1 MRIPTFSRGIKFKL
15 MVFIFLIIL
24 SIVLIFAFYSLRNLK
39 ENLYEEKRLQTQ
51 KMVKVSLGVLRR
63 FHKLEQNGLLT
74 EEHAQNQ
81 ALITIENM
89 IYGPGNQNYY
99 WIQNKEPVMLMHP
112 YAPELVDKYI
122 GDIQDQEGKYLF
134 REMIQIIEQQNGGY
148 LEYYWQY
155 YEVEDRIEPKLSYIE
170 EFEPWGWIIGTG
182 VYINDIEAAYADSR
196 NDFILIGIGVLFFV
210 LFLTYILSSYFTE
223 PLILVADTLE
233 QFNDYDLK
241 LTNKSS
247 LNNYRNRKDEI
258 GEMIENLFKM
268 RSNLK
273 NMIKRM
279 QITQFSVDYA
289 ALGIFWITPEGKIE
303 YVNNEICK
311 MLNYSQEE
319 LVGKRISDI
328 DPNYW
333 KGERKARWAL
343 VKEKGTEIIQTK
355 LETKEGKKIHVQIT
369 SCYLKYGD
377 KDYEF
382 TFAQDITKLKQKE
395 KAIKNL
401 HAIAVDFK
409 KAKDKQKVCE
419 MTIEAA
425 ENLLD
430 FNFSDISLVE
440 DKLLIPRAT
449 TSNAQSKKM
458 AITEGIAGKTY
469 RRGES
474 FVTDNIAN
482 NPEAKPVK
490 NSYKSVISIPVGD
503 YGVFQAVRVGKE
515 TFTKTDI
522 ELAELLISH
531 TTVAL
536 ERIGYEEEL
545 KYKSFHDE
553 LTGLYNRRFLS
564 EEVKRLNTERQL
576 PISIIMLDINDLK
589 IINDSLGYNK
599 GDELIVKTAK
609 ILKDSVRKEDILAR
623 YGGDEFVI
631 LLTQTRREKAVEIM
645 ERIKRRCEKTN
656 EEELSVSLGAGIA
669 TKNNVEQ
676 DIDNIFKKANNALNQ
691 NKLLDNRSRK
701 NRLVLNLLNTLS
713 TKSDETRNHAARM
726 ADLAYKLGIKL
737 GIPHSELDRLSLLAS
752 LHDIGKISISEEILI
767 KPGELTEEEWEII
780 REHPERGYKIA
791 SASEEFAVIAQE
803 ILAHHERWDG
813 EGYPQGLQGEN
824 IPYLARIISIIDA
837 YDVMTHARP
846 YSKAIS
852 KQEALAEIKRCA
864 GSQFDPKLAEIFV
877 EMMKE
882 K

>member
-1 MRIPTFSRGIKFKL
+1 MPLALSYNKVIYDDNNEIKDF
-15 MVFIFLIIL
+15 IIL
-24 SIVLIFAFYSLRNLK
+24 KTNKSFEEVTGFKKDEVINKKASNILKDIINKPIEFIQMCGEVASNGKSKTLEVYSQITGNYYEASLFNEKEGCFIAIFSDITDRKNREEKLKEKTERLNSIYNNLDDIIWTASWPDLQIEFVSKTVKNIFGYTTEEFKANSSLLREITHPDDKHIHDEALSNLK
-39 ENLYEEKRLQTQ
+39 EKGFSERIFRIITKESSIKWIYDKGKMIYNENNIPVRIEGIMRDITRREQIKKELAVREKHFQRMLSVIPDMVSIHNPDMNIVYSNWSGFAQVPDEKR
-51 KMVKVSLGVLRR
+51 
-63 FHKLEQNGLLT
+63 KLNT
-74 EEHAQNQ
+74 KCYR
-81 ALITIENM
+81 T
-89 IYGPGNQNYY
+89 
-99 WIQNKEPVMLMHP
+99 
-112 YAPELVDKYI
+112 
-122 GDIQDQEGKYLF
+122 
-134 REMIQIIEQQNGGY
+134 
-148 LEYYWQY
+148 
-155 YEVEDRIEPKLSYIE
+155 
-170 EFEPWGWIIGTG
+170 
-182 VYINDIEAAYADSR
+182 
-196 NDFILIGIGVLFFV
+196 
-210 LFLTYILSSYFTE
+210 
-223 PLILVADTLE
+223 
-233 QFNDYDLK
+233 
-241 LTNKSS
+241 
-247 LNNYRNRKDEI
+247 YRNRDDICPDCQAKKVLKTGNPLQKEVKLPEEGWYDVRVLPIKDEE
-258 GEMIENLFKM
+258 GEVEYF
-268 RSNLK
+268 
-273 NMIKRM
+273 
-279 QITQFSVDYA
+279 VE
-289 ALGIFWITPEGKIE
+289 WI
-303 YVNNEICK
+303 
-311 MLNYSQEE
+311 
-319 LVGKRISDI
+319 R
-328 DPNYW
+328 
-333 KGERKARWAL
+333 
-343 VKEKGTEIIQTK
+343 
-355 LETKEGKKIHVQIT
+355 
-369 SCYLKYGD
+369 
-377 KDYEF
+377 
-382 TFAQDITKLKQKE
+382 DITKLKQKE

-803 ILAHHERWDG
+803 ILSHHERWDG

-824 IPYLARIISIIDA
+824 IPYLSRIISIIDA

-864 GSQFDPKLAEIFV
+864 GSQFDPKLAEIFLEEDIV
-877 EMMKE
+877 
-882 K
+882 